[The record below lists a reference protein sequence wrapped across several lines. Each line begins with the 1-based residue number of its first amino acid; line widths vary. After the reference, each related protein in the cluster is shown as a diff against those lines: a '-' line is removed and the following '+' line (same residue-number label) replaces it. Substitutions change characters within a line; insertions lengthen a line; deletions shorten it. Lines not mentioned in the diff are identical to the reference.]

1 MAKVE
6 CPQCGKVVD
15 SAEGYCV
22 YCGYTFDDGQ
32 IKSPFASAYNQAQAN
47 GQFEETSG
55 GSPVIRVDSSSYYD
69 SVPMSSSRGGGSGEL
84 MFGIGLSRI
93 LAIFFAAMVIIAM
106 MIPFVSVR
114 IVIPKTALPSG
125 YNTAALVR
133 TASEKNFKYDDNGKE
148 ITIGRSVSLITS
160 PNYFL
165 YLMIGACVTGIIF
178 AVKGK
183 PAVYLICGIGG
194 GLLGF
199 FNYTMNFSSIDA
211 VTKSTYFAK
220 LEAAM
225 AKTGI
230 TMVIDK
236 GAGAYLLLFG
246 CVGMIVAAIIFLN
259 NHAAYDE

>member
-1 MAKVE
+1 MAKVV
-6 CPQCGKVVD
+6 CPQCGKDVD

-22 YCGYTFDDGQ
+22 FCGYTFDDGQ
-32 IKSPFASAYNQAQAN
+32 LKSPFASAYNQAQADS
-47 GQFEETSG
+47 QFEETSG

-69 SVPMSSSRGGGSGEL
+69 SVPLSSSRGSSGGEL

-93 LAIFFAAMVIIAM
+93 LAIFFAVMVIVAM
-106 MIPFVSVR
+106 IIPFVSVK

-125 YNTAALVR
+125 FNTATLVR
-133 TASEKNFKYDDNGKE
+133 TVNEKNFKYNDDGKD
-148 ITIGRSVSLITS
+148 ITIGRSVSLIAS
-160 PNYFL
+160 PNYYL
-165 YLMIGACVTGIIF
+165 YLMAGACVTGIIF
-178 AVKGK
+178 AIKGK

-194 GLLGF
+194 GILGF
-199 FNYTMNFSSIDA
+199 FNYLMNFSSIDA
-211 VTKSTYFAK
+211 ITKSTYFAK
-220 LEAAM
+220 LETAM

-230 TMVIDK
+230 TMAIDK

>member
-1 MAKVE
+1 MAMVV
-6 CPQCGKVVD
+6 CPQCGKEVD
-15 SAEGYCV
+15 SSEGYCV
-22 YCGYTFDDGQ
+22 YCGYTFDDGEL
-32 IKSPFASAYNQAQAN
+32 KSPFASAYNQAQADA
-47 GQFEETSG
+47 QFEETSG
-55 GSPVIRVDSSSYYD
+55 GSPVIRFDSNSYAD
-69 SVPMSSSRGGGSGEL
+69 TVPMSSGRSSGDL

-93 LAIFFAAMVIIAM
+93 LAIFFAALVIIAM
-106 MIPFVSVR
+106 IIPFVSVR

-125 YNTAALVR
+125 FNTSTLVR
-133 TASEKNFKYDDNGKE
+133 AANDRNFKYNDDGKD

-165 YLMIGACVTGIIF
+165 YLMAGACVTGIIF
-178 AVKGK
+178 AIKGK
-183 PAVYLICGIGG
+183 PAVYLVCGIGG

-211 VTKSTYFAK
+211 ITKSTYFAK
-220 LEAAM
+220 LETAM

-230 TMVIDK
+230 TMAIDK

-246 CVGMIVAAIIFLN
+246 CIGMIVAAIIFLN